1 MGSYHVLFGII
12 LEWFTYTIGGNF
24 GIGSF
29 FFCLCAYMHT
39 YIWKCLSCHVA
50 TSLTLRSF
58 VGLGRPGLDWID
70 MWYSC
75 AHKVLIHIPHP
86 YFPPL
91 FFALVGAGCVFLHRW
106 RFSPHTS
113 LSTSLF
119 HRRMAM
125 DITTFA
131 GFTIVHTVS
140 CQLSRL
146 MLSTVLLVEQP
157 VPSAFLT
164 ILWEKLGFICN
175 YLYYF

>member
-75 AHKVLIHIPHP
+75 AHKVLIHIPTPIFLLYFLRSLGLGVCSCIDGAFHLTP
-86 YFPPL
+86 LFPPL
-91 FFALVGAGCVFLHRW
+91 F
-106 RFSPHTS
+106 
-113 LSTSLF
+113 ST
-119 HRRMAM
+119 
-125 DITTFA
+125 
-131 GFTIVHTVS
+131 GGW
-140 CQLSRL
+140 Q
-146 MLSTVLLVEQP
+146 
-157 VPSAFLT
+157 
-164 ILWEKLGFICN
+164 
-175 YLYYF
+175 